1 MKKWGIPHQKAPE
14 ITLLERLVW
23 VRYKTHWWPALLYHS
38 YSELQQHLYDQLD
51 MVLKAQFAMAIM
63 RQMQERRKV
72 KVARLLGRSIL
83 EVIEVEEDCY
93 CEFYW
98 HLPNVLPKASERE
111 RYGDNTELYIDF
123 HRALDQVEDII
134 RDVSEE
140 NFALM
145 PNSEQSTWLERAHA
159 SLESTHEDQSSV
171 NLLTPMTKQQQI
183 PDLPA
188 SRSGE
193 SKSDSTIATNEASVW
208 DSMMNTM
215 VKSFDSAKKN
225 DGTHKEE
232 IETKLQEPAVM
243 EVQRE
248 TKLKESVEEFQ
259 RSDSLESSTSTSFG
273 DIQKSNSRS
282 SHYSR
287 SSRASARNIEQKN
300 SILSRSSKKSK
311 DKSGR
316 SSTKSKVSSQDNEKV
331 DNRTKVS
338 QVEET
343 REPSSDTS
351 AKQDSTTED
360 ALVEHS
366 NNENPIHVLPG
377 LEGDDIIPG
386 LSAKVE
392 NARSIWS
399 TVLGTMLLQRDE
411 PQRQPQ
417 KASNKLP
424 NISEETV
431 LTYSSKKELVD
442 PFAAEGTVQE
452 EAEMAMQKAQENL
465 SFWQRMACHAA
476 D

>member
-63 RQMQERRKV
+63 RQMQEKRNV

-98 HLPNVLPKASERE
+98 HLPNVLPKAGERE

-159 SLESTHEDQSSV
+159 SLGATHEDQSSV

-215 VKSFDSAKKN
+215 VKSYDSAKKN

-248 TKLKESVEEFQ
+248 TELKESVAEFQ
-259 RSDSLESSTSTSFG
+259 RSNSLESTSTSTSFG

-287 SSRASARNIEQKN
+287 SSRASAI
-300 SILSRSSKKSK
+300 SRSSKKST
-311 DKSGR
+311 DKYGR
-316 SSTKSKVSSQDNEKV
+316 SSMKSKVSSQDTEKV
-331 DNRTKVS
+331 DNRTKMS

-351 AKQDSTTED
+351 AKQDLKTED

-366 NNENPIHVLPG
+366 NNNNPIHLLPG

-411 PQRQPQ
+411 PQRQAQ
-417 KASNKLP
+417 KTSNKLP
-424 NISEETV
+424 DINEETV
-431 LTYSSKKELVD
+431 LTYSTKKELVNAL
-442 PFAAEGTVQE
+442 AAEGTVQE